1 MTRYIQ
7 MKSNFGLETVD
18 EFPYNNKEERKEAKR
33 CLNEYR
39 ISDPSAN
46 FYMSSRPCKEWV
58 YPNYW

>member
-1 MTRYIQ
+1 